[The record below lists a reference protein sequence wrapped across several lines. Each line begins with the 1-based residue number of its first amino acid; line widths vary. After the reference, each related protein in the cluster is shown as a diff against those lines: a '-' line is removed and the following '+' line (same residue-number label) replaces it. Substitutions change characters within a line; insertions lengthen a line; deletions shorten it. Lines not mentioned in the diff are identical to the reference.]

1 MGKRVICI
9 LMMIITF
16 IMASII
22 PAYAADVSASVTV
35 TLPTFN
41 VALNNVNMDNRYSKY
56 PLIVY
61 KDITYFPMTY
71 SACRFLGLESS
82 WRGNQEGLLIDA
94 TDITAAYCPYSTK
107 ERNNSSY
114 KATIPTFPIKINGK
128 LIDNSK
134 EEYPIL
140 IFRDITY
147 FPITW
152 KFAVD
157 EFGWDY
163 SFDLNNGLSINS
175 NNIHLLQ
182 STVPNDR
189 AKDTEVMAIA
199 DGYVYYVGV
208 NGTIMQSKIV
218 PSNNIESP
226 GGMNE
231 APASKVIYQLPFNSL
246 GDGKAYVL
254 PWLYSE
260 GGNAYLTFHNG
271 GATMGTDYLF
281 RLNSDGAT
289 LINNSRNVLKSFKD
303 KEFQWW
309 VGPAPGPGNLYMKT
323 PNTINSAEL
332 TYPGWEKIGSTDYI
346 YGWYWNINDVPGT
359 ESISEGG
366 TGSRDCYLIGDDL
379 YILGFD
385 TRAAADYIKN
395 GGIKTTTGLYQVN
408 IKTNETRRI
417 TDQEVTGFKAEGDYI
432 YYHNRYVELFKY
444 KISEKIE
451 YPIQPKLERGNN
463 FIEQFEVL
471 GGHIY
476 FESGVDHGLYDS
488 SYENI
493 GRGVRELKLTGS
505 DKEYVA
511 CTLSG
516 DNELTDRII
525 LFDNTGKKV
534 FRSSDDSY
542 SITVEGNKVYY
553 FNKST
558 NTICIGDLSTELK

>member
-1 MGKRVICI
+1 MGKRVIGL
-9 LMMIITF
+9 LMMIFTF
-16 IMASII
+16 MMASII
-22 PAYAADVSASVTV
+22 PAYAANVSASVTV

-41 VALNNVNMDNRYSKY
+41 VTLNNVNMDNRYSKY

-61 KDITYFPMTY
+61 KNITYFPMTY
-71 SACRFLGLESS
+71 SDCRFLGLESS

-107 ERNNSSY
+107 ERNISSY
-114 KATIPTFPIKINGK
+114 KATIPIFPIKINGK

-218 PSNNIESP
+218 PSNNIESN

-231 APASKVIYQLPFNSL
+231 APTSKVIYQLPFNSL
-246 GDGKAYVL
+246 GDGKTYVL

-260 GGNAYLTFHNG
+260 YGNAYLTFHNG

-289 LINNSRNVLKSFKD
+289 LISNSRNVLKSFND

-323 PNTINSAEL
+323 PNTIDSADL
-332 TYPGWEKIGSTDYI
+332 TYPGWEKIGSMDYL
-346 YGWYWNINDVPGT
+346 YGWYWNINDMPGT

-366 TGSRDCYLIGDDL
+366 TGSRDCYLIGDYL
-379 YILGFD
+379 YILGYD

-432 YYHNRYVELFKY
+432 YYHNRNVELFKY

-451 YPIQPKLERGNN
+451 YPIQTKLERGNN
-463 FIEQFEVL
+463 FIERFEVL

-493 GRGVRELKLTGS
+493 GWGVRELKLTGS
-505 DKEYVA
+505 DKEYVV

-553 FNKST
+553 FNKGT
-558 NTICIGDLSTELK
+558 NTICIGDLSTEFK